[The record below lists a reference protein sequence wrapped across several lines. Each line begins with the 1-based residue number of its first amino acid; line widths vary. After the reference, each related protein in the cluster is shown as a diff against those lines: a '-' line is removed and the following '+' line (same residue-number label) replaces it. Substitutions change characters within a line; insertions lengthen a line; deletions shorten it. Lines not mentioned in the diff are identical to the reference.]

1 MRSQNKNN
9 IGSNEYWQKADEQ
22 FALAE
27 RKNIV
32 EAISKSDTEKFY
44 QFTRM
49 MRITNTLKKAKI
61 SANK

>member
-9 IGSNEYWQKADEQ
+9 ITLNKYWQKADEQ

-27 RKNIV
+27 KKNIV

>member
-9 IGSNEYWQKADEQ
+9 ITLNKYWQKADEQ

>member
-9 IGSNEYWQKADEQ
+9 KALNEYWQKADEQ

>member
-9 IGSNEYWQKADEQ
+9 IASNEYWQKADEQ

-32 EAISKSDTEKFY
+32 DAINKTDTEKFY